1 MKSNNLLSFED
12 QKKLFERYSID
23 TLESLDLIYDII
35 KEDTPLSFSIIFD
48 KKYEENKD
56 NYEGRNEYTYGTR
69 IANFDISEI
78 ANSLN
83 DLSDQELAY
92 ISTPVI
98 KAISKI
104 NPDQQEIDLI
114 PKLIEFEKAQQASLT
129 NRFTPIYKGMLLKD
143 IKNFFSKFSLSG
155 LEYFDNILDYC
166 NHDRINDIRR
176 VKNEALDIKYKK
188 YKNNVMTIPTEK
200 NFNLTKFKSTFSS
213 LTDREMEF
221 LHELV
226 ENAAMYLD
234 CIQEYSDYYKEEIE
248 DFDLN
253 DYPIKD
259 MNELLDS
266 IEKEQTI
273 IRPLLKAPSNI
284 EDDEEKEKTK

>member
-1 MKSNNLLSFED
+1 MKSNNLLSFEE
-12 QKKLFERYSID
+12 QKKLFERYD
-23 TLESLDLIYDII
+23 VYTLESLDLIYDII
-35 KEDTPLSFSIIFD
+35 REDTPLSFSIIFD

-69 IANFDISEI
+69 LSNFDISEI
-78 ANSLN
+78 TKSLN
-83 DLSDQELAY
+83 DLSDQELAF
-92 ISTPVI
+92 ISIPI
-98 KAISKI
+98 QKAISTI
-104 NPDQQEIDLI
+104 NPDQEEIKII
-114 PKLIEFEKAQQASLT
+114 PKLIEFEKVQQASLN
-129 NRFTPIYKGMLLKD
+129 NRFTPIFKGMLPKD

-176 VKNEALDIKYKK
+176 VKNEALDTKYKK
-188 YKNNVMTIPTEK
+188 YKNNVMTIPTVK
-200 NFNLTKFKSTFSS
+200 NFNLTQFKSSLSS

-226 ENAAMYLD
+226 ENAAMYLS

-253 DYPIKD
+253 NYPVKD

-284 EDDEEKEKTK
+284 EDDEEKQKTK

>member
-1 MKSNNLLSFED
+1 MKSNNLLSFEE
-12 QKKLFERYSID
+12 QKKLFERYSVD

-35 KEDTPLSFSIIFD
+35 REDTPLSFSIIFD

-69 IANFDISEI
+69 LSNFDISEI
-78 ANSLN
+78 TNSLN
-83 DLSDQELAY
+83 DLSDQELAF
-92 ISTPVI
+92 ISIPI
-98 KAISKI
+98 QKAISTI
-104 NPDQQEIDLI
+104 NPDQEEIKI
-114 PKLIEFEKAQQASLT
+114 TPKLIEFEKAQQASLT

-166 NHDRINDIRR
+166 NHDRIYDIRR

-188 YKNNVMTIPTEK
+188 YKNNVMTIPTVK
-200 NFNLTKFKSTFSS
+200 NFNLTQFKSTLSS

-226 ENAAMYLD
+226 ENAAMYLF
-234 CIQEYSDYYKEEIE
+234 CIQEYSDYYKEENE

-259 MNELLDS
+259 INELLDS
-266 IEKEQTI
+266 IEKEQDKRI
-273 IRPLLKAPSNI
+273 LDKAPSNI
-284 EDDEEKEKTK
+284 KTM